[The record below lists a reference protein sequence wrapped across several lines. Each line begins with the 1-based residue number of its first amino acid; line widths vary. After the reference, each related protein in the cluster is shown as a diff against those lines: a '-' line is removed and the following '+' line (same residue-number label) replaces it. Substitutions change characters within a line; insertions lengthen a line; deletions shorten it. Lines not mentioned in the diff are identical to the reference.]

1 MYLVPLLTLFQE
13 ATQAVYDDEFPEED
27 FRALWVSLDYPA
39 EEANYPGIWINY
51 MPTSPLQVAS
61 IGHRN
66 YTDPAADGSVRAFT
80 KWRFGGTVAF
90 TIVAFTSF
98 ERYRLVDSLVE
109 VLAFGKDNPTLS
121 EFQATLDRNDLIG
134 LQMQWDQFSIGAP
147 DESQGTPWGT
157 DDILYEMTVSVDCQ
171 GEFASDALGAT
182 LIPLTA
188 VTVTD
193 YAPGEGPADLGQA
206 STDVPAAT
214 DWQ

>member
-1 MYLVPLLTLFQE
+1 MFLVPLLTLFKE
-13 ATQAVYDDEFPEED
+13 ATTAVYGAEFPEPD
-27 FRALWVSLDYPA
+27 FRDLWVSLEYPA
-39 EEANYPGIWINY
+39 AEANYPGIWLTY
-51 MPTSPLQVAS
+51 MPTAPLQVAG
-61 IGHRN
+61 IGHRE
-66 YTDPAADGSVRAFT
+66 YTDPAADGSVRALT
-80 KWRFGGTVAF
+80 KWRFGGTLSFTCVAMS
-90 TIVAFTSF
+90 SF
-98 ERYRLVDSLVE
+98 ERYRLADSLIE
-109 VLAFGKDNPTLS
+109 TLAFGKDNPDTS
-121 EFQATLDRNDLIG
+121 EFQATLDNNDLIG
-134 LQMQWDQFSIGAP
+134 LQMQWDQFTIGAP

-182 LIPLTA
+182 LIPLSA

>member
-1 MYLVPLLTLFQE
+1 MYFVPLLTLFLE
-13 ATQAVYDDEFPEED
+13 ATQAVYDAEFPEED
-27 FRALWVSLDYPA
+27 FRDLWVSLDYPA

-51 MPTSPLQVAS
+51 MPTSPLQVS
-61 IGHRN
+61 GIGHRN
-66 YTDPAADGSVRAFT
+66 YTDPAADGSVRGFT
-80 KWRFGGTVAF
+80 KWRFGGTVSF
-90 TIVAFTSF
+90 TCVAMSSF

-134 LQMQWDQFSIGAP
+134 LQMQWDQFLVGAP

-182 LIPLTA
+182 LVPLSG
-188 VTVTD
+188 VIVTD

-206 STDVPAAT
+206 SPGVPVAT